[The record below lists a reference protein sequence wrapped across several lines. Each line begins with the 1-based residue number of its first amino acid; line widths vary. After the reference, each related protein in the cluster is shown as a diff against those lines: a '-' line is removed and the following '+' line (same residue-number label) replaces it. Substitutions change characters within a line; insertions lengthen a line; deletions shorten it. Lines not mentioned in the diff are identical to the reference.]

1 MTTVTLFAKTTGAS
15 QTKHA
20 ENHLQSLLEGLKVD
34 AKIVGAADCGWI
46 QVALS
51 GEDEKIALNFLTREV
66 GLCPERLENV
76 KRFSTVTGRITALT
90 HCEDRLAV
98 DVGVF
103 SPDVI
108 HATVPLQSLQAQL
121 VDGRKVAL
129 RNIVE
134 LFGFSGSL
142 PLSVKILGV
151 DYEERRIE
159 AVLADKQ
166 LAKYGEWM
174 RSLLD
179 RLTVLGASRE
189 NVESALERAES
200 KRDVVAVESLGLFE
214 QAIVCKLGTD
224 AAGLIPR
231 IGRALSYATFSVFS
245 PRRILEFVGDYSF
258 PLISY

>member
-1 MTTVTLFAKTTGAS
+1 MTTVTLFTKTTGAS
-15 QTKHA
+15 QSKLA
-20 ENHLQSLLEGLKVD
+20 EKYLQSALEGLTVN
-34 AKIVGAADCGWI
+34 AEVAGVAGCGWI
-46 QVALS
+46 QVTLS
-51 GEDEKIALNFLTREV
+51 GEDEKIALNYLSREV

-76 KRFSTVTGRITALT
+76 KRFSTVAGRMTALKD
-90 HCEDRLAV
+90 CEDKLTV

-103 SPDVI
+103 SPEIV
-108 HATVPLQSLQAQL
+108 HATVPLQSLQVQL

-129 RNIVE
+129 RKIVE
-134 LFGFSGSL
+134 LFGFSENL
-142 PLSVKILGV
+142 PLFVKVLEV
-151 DYEERRIE
+151 DCDERRVE
-159 AVLADKQ
+159 AVLAEKQ
-166 LAKYGEWM
+166 LVRYRMWTKSM
-174 RSLLD
+174 LD
-179 RLTVLGASRE
+179 RLTILGASRE

-214 QAIVCKLGTD
+214 QTVVCKLGTD